1 MRHPRHAVSLG
12 ITAEEVKLWLRAT
25 QGPRLR
31 CSLECGHQA
40 TLRPLLSGKIGL
52 MPKHL
57 SAEDIFPLIGCLSP
71 HERLRLLRFI
81 SARPAAEDRDVYR
94 ALPPRNEEFSSD
106 EDLLAWDAE
115 GWEEVR

>member
-1 MRHPRHAVSLG
+1 MADRTHYDAPWICAIKPRY
-12 ITAEEVKLWLRAT
+12 TAL
-25 QGPRLR
+25 P
-31 CSLECGHQA
+31 
-40 TLRPLLSGKIGL
+40 SGKIGL

-57 SAEDIFPLIGCLSP
+57 SAKDIFPLVDCLSP
-71 HERLRLLRFI
+71 DERLRLLRFI
-81 SARPAAEDRDVYR
+81 SARPAADDRDTYR

>member
-1 MRHPRHAVSLG
+1 M
-12 ITAEEVKLWLRAT
+12 
-25 QGPRLR
+25 
-31 CSLECGHQA
+31 
-40 TLRPLLSGKIGL
+40 GL

-57 SAEDIFPLIGCLSP
+57 SAEDIFPLVDCLSP

-81 SARPAAEDRDVYR
+81 SARPAAGDRDVYR
-94 ALPPRNEEFSSD
+94 ALPPRNEEFSID

>member
-1 MRHPRHAVSLG
+1 MRARELWGDALRRSLDFCH
-12 ITAEEVKLWLRAT
+12 
-25 QGPRLR
+25 QGM
-31 CSLECGHQA
+31 
-40 TLRPLLSGKIGL
+40 LRPLPSGKIAL

-57 SAEDIFPLIGCLSP
+57 SAEDIFPLVDCLSP
-71 HERLRLLRFI
+71 DERLRLLRFI
-81 SARPAAEDRDVYR
+81 SARPAADDRDIYR